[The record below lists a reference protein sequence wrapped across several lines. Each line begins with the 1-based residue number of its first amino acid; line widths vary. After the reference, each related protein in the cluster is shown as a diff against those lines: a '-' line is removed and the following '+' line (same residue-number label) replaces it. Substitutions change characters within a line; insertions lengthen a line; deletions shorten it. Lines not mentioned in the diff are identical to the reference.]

1 MANVKASVRG
11 LALSSLIVGALAIS
25 SVGSAAQPAAAG
37 SEDPDNW
44 PLFHRTANAWRY
56 SPLDQIN
63 RENVKHLHVAWIHQ
77 GGDITHGRQETPIV
91 IDGIIYSTT
100 AYNRVAAID
109 GTTGKEIWR
118 YQPKLDPLVNQILF
132 TAYSRGVAVG
142 LGKVFVATLDGR
154 GITLDQR
161 TGKELWSTQLTDFKN
176 CQGCNFT
183 SPPVLAGSVLTFGSI
198 GGDLNTV
205 GKIYGV
211 DPETGKKLWEFSTI
225 KQDPKSWPGESGK
238 FGGGGAWMPG
248 TYDPETDTVF
258 YGTANAAPDYYGK
271 EREGDNL
278 YTDSVIALDPKTG
291 ALKWHRQEIKHDVWD
306 FDSAYEVL
314 MFKRDGKDLL
324 VHLNKSGFVFVMNKK
339 DGTLENAWP
348 INETFNFAKGIDP
361 KSGEMIDRKDP
372 PVGEA
377 TTVCPNLQGA
387 RSWNPGAYSPKT
399 GLWYTTPMD
408 LCVEVTPVKE
418 KQDPKDLLSPAFGT
432 KGYRVTKVEGHP
444 PGRLDARDPITGKLA
459 WSVPFD
465 IPSWGA
471 VLATGGGLV
480 FNGDPFGE
488 VRAFDAKDGKQL
500 WSFNTG
506 SGLRSGIVSY
516 RANGKQYILV
526 PSGWGSWAATLFND
540 TFPPL
545 ANVNAASSLIAFTVD

>member
-1 MANVKASVRG
+1 M
-11 LALSSLIVGALAIS
+11 
-25 SVGSAAQPAAAG
+25 
-37 SEDPDNW
+37 
-44 PLFHRTANAWRY
+44 
-56 SPLDQIN
+56 
-63 RENVKHLHVAWIHQ
+63 
-77 GGDITHGRQETPIV
+77 
-91 IDGIIYSTT
+91 
-100 AYNRVAAID
+100 AID
-109 GTTGKEIWR
+109 AVTGREIWR
-118 YQPKLDPLVNQILF
+118 YQPKLDPTVNQILF
-132 TAYSRGVAVG
+132 TAYSRGVTVAF
-142 LGKVFVATLDGR
+142 GKVFVATLDGR
-154 GITLDQR
+154 GIALDQR
-161 TGKELWSTQLTDFKN
+161 TGKEVWSVQLTDFRN

-183 SPPVLAGSVLTFGSI
+183 SPPVVAGSVLTFGSI

-211 DPETGKKLWEFSTI
+211 EPETGRKLWMFNTI
-225 KQDPKSWPGESGK
+225 KDDPKSWPGESGK

-248 TYDPETDTVF
+248 TYDAESDTVY

-271 EREGDNL
+271 DREGDNL
-278 YTDSVIALDPKTG
+278 YTDSVVALDPKTG
-291 ALKWHRQEIKHDVWD
+291 SLKWHRQEIEHDVWD

-314 MFKRDGKDLL
+314 MFKRNGKDLL
-324 VHLNKSGFVFVMNKK
+324 VHLNKSGFVFVMDKK
-339 DGTLENAWP
+339 DGALENVWP
-348 INETFNFAKGIDP
+348 LNDTFNFAKGIDP
-361 KSGEMIDRKDP
+361 KTGKMIGRVDP
-372 PVGEA
+372 PA
-377 TTVCPNLQGA
+377 NKASLVCPNLQGA
-387 RSWNPGAYSPKT
+387 RSWNPGAFSPKT

-432 KGYRVTKVEGHP
+432 QGYRVAKIDGRP
-444 PGRLDARDPITGKLA
+444 AGRLDARDPITGKLK

-465 IPSWGA
+465 VPSWGS

-480 FNGDPFGE
+480 FNGDPFGT
-488 VRAFDAKDGKQL
+488 VKAFDAEDGKEL

-540 TFPPL
+540 TFPAL